1 MHIITAASKTENR
14 ISQRAARGKNNA
26 RAVSANLRA
35 PDEAARS
42 VFTRSWGEMFQT
54 QTASHSF
61 SLSLSPSYHKPAAHA
76 SICSLAPA
84 LTRLT
89 SAVMKK

>member
-61 SLSLSPSYHKPAAHA
+61 SLSLSHLPITSQQHMLAFAHSPLRSRDWQA
-76 SICSLAPA
+76 
-84 LTRLT
+84 R
-89 SAVMKK
+89 